1 MARSRRRL
9 KKKIFRTFILLLFLV
24 AIVGSAFYFKDY
36 YKNNNKDSIT
46 TTIKEKAKKVVK
58 EKWPKEETISLIAT
72 GDGLIHNSLA
82 YYAKKGEIYDFTPYL
97 TEIKDI
103 VDDYDIAYYNQ
114 ETAVGKINGQYT
126 FFPTFTVPTE
136 YPDAMLDAGF
146 NLVSLASNHSY
157 DKGET
162 GVKNSVDY
170 WNTKKDQAIFNGIA
184 LSDEERNN
192 YQIGEKKGITY
203 AMLSYTY
210 GLNGFNLPS
219 GKSYLVNVFNKDIAQ
234 KDIEALRDKVDLL
247 IVAMHWGVEY
257 QLSPNETQ
265 KEQASWLASQG
276 VDLVIGNHPHCL
288 QPIEWIDDT
297 LVIYSL
303 GNFISNQGILSYGT
317 YGYGNA
323 IKGQIGAFAE
333 MDITKT
339 TNEDQTSSIKID
351 NLKVDLLYTY
361 RNSKTPTY
369 KVLPFSKINDEYL
382 ANFPNVYDDYYNL
395 TDYQKVYESYKEIIQ
410 KYDQAINVLPTAQ

>member
-1 MARSRRRL
+1 MPRIRRKVKKRLLRS
-9 KKKIFRTFILLLFLV
+9 FILLLFLV
-24 AIVGSAFYFKDY
+24 VIVGSAFY
-36 YKNNNKDSIT
+36 YKKYFNNDDKES
-46 TTIKEKAKKVVK
+46 IKEVIKDKTNKIIK
-58 EKWPKEETISLIAT
+58 EKWPKEQTISLIAT
-72 GDGLIHNSLA
+72 GDGLIHNNLA
-82 YYAKKGEIYDFTPYL
+82 YYAKTADGYDFKPFL

-103 VDDYDIAYYNQ
+103 VSSYDIAYYNQ
-114 ETAVGKINGQYT
+114 ETAFGKDGQYT
-126 FFPTFTVPTE
+126 FYPMFAVPSE
-136 YPDAMLDAGF
+136 YGDAMIDAGF

-157 DKGET
+157 DRGET
-162 GVKNSVDY
+162 GVTNSFEY
-170 WNTKKDQAIFNGIA
+170 WNTKKDQVIFNGIA
-184 LSDEERNN
+184 TSEEERNN
-192 YQIGEKKGITY
+192 YQIGEKNGITY

-210 GLNGFNLPS
+210 GLNGFSLPS

-257 QLSPNETQ
+257 QLTPNETQ
-265 KEQASWLASQG
+265 KEQAKWLASQG

-323 IKGQIGAFAE
+323 IKGEIGAFAE

-361 RNSKTPTY
+361 RNSKTPIY
-369 KVLPFSKINDEYL
+369 KVLPFSKMNEEYL
-382 ANFPNVYDDYYNL
+382 ANFPNVYDDYYGL
-395 TDYQKVYESYKEIIQ
+395 TDYQKVHESYKEIIQ
-410 KYDQAINVLPTAQ
+410 KYDSNINVLPTA

>member
-24 AIVGSAFYFKDY
+24 AIVGSALYFKDY
-36 YKNNNKDSIT
+36 FKSDSKEP
-46 TTIKEKAKKVVK
+46 IKTNINKKVKKVIK
-58 EKWPKEETISLIAT
+58 EKWPKEQTISLIAT
-72 GDGLIHNSLA
+72 GDGLIHNTLA
-82 YYAKKGEIYDFTPYL
+82 DYAKTADGYDFSPYL

-103 VDDYDIAYYNQ
+103 VDDFDIAYYNQ
-114 ETAVGKINGQYT
+114 ETAVGKINGQYS
-126 FFPTFTVPTE
+126 FYPTFNVPSE
-136 YPDAMLDAGF
+136 YPDAMIDTGF
-146 NLVSLASNHSY
+146 NLVSLASNHSF

-162 GVKNSVDY
+162 GVKNSMEY
-170 WNTKKDQAIFNGIA
+170 WNTKKDNVVFNGMA
-184 LSDEERNN
+184 LSEEERNN
-192 YQIGEKKGITY
+192 YQIGEKNGITY

-219 GKSYLVNVFNKDIAQ
+219 GKSYLVNVFNKDVAQ
-234 KDIEALRDKVDLL
+234 KDIEALKDKVDLL

-257 QLSPNETQ
+257 QLTPNETQ

-276 VDLVIGNHPHCL
+276 VDIIIGNHPHCL

-351 NLKVDLLYTY
+351 NLKVDLLFTY
-361 RNSKTPTY
+361 RNSKESYY
-369 KVLPFSKINDEYL
+369 KVLPFSKINSEYL
-382 ANFPNVYDDYYNL
+382 ANYPNVYDKHYYLAN
-395 TDYQKVYESYKEIIQ
+395 YQETYNSYKGVIQ
-410 KYDQAINVLPTAQ
+410 KIDSTINVLPTA